1 MTNITDT
8 KGYTITGVFNV
19 TTSIKQDKD
28 STESKTLTLKVHM
41 NNVSLQDVITKSLR
55 PVVISWQNGP
65 GRSKFTTWKHNG
77 SVDIDFKSPAKKVK
91 TRDELINDY
100 VMVFMKAGVD
110 KTSAIELATKAVDN
124 PELTQ

>member
-1 MTNITDT
+1 MNNITNI
-8 KGYTITGVFNV
+8 KKYSVTGVFNV

-65 GRSKFTTWKHNG
+65 GRSKFDTWKHNG
-77 SVDIDFKSPAKKVK
+77 SVDIDFTSPAKKVK
-91 TRDELINDY
+91 SREELIEDAKLT
-100 VMVFMKAGVD
+100 FMKAGIDEVD
-110 KTSAIELATKAVDN
+110 ALTMATKVVDN
-124 PELTQ
+124 PELIK

>member
-1 MTNITDT
+1 MNNITDI
-8 KGYTITGVFNV
+8 KEYSVTGVFKT

-28 STESKTLTLKVHM
+28 STESKLLNLNIHM
-41 NNVSLQDVITKSLR
+41 NNVSLQDVITKALR

-91 TRDELINDY
+91 TRDELIEDARLT
-100 VMVFMKAGVD
+100 FMKAGIGDVD
-110 KTSAIELATKAVDN
+110 AMTMAIKVVDN
-124 PELTQ
+124 PELIQ